1 MTNLPDKR
9 VLPSG
14 ERTFLFKYGTSPAE
28 MDIALWSAYRAGN
41 REALDLILE
50 KHTRLLLAYGSRITK
65 DHFLIEDC
73 IQDIFVELWYKREVI
88 GDTDNI
94 KLYLLKSLR
103 RKIIRALSIKNRLHV
118 QSLDVDYED
127 ELEFSAEFNLIQNE
141 VVNDR
146 RKQLKDGLAQLSKR
160 QREAV
165 YLKFYEHFDYNE
177 ISEAMNLTVK
187 STYKLIGKA
196 IETLRKVIK
205 S

>member
-1 MTNLPDKR
+1 MNQVSDQSVHSPKHR
-9 VLPSG
+9 A
-14 ERTFLFKYGTSPAE
+14 FLFRHDTSPAE
-28 MDIALWSAYRAGN
+28 VDIALWTAYRGGS

-50 KHTRLLLAYGSRITK
+50 KYTRLLLAYGSRITK

-88 GDTDNI
+88 SETDNI

-103 RKIIRALSIKNRLHV
+103 RKIIRALTVKNRIPV
-118 QSLDVDYED
+118 QSLDDDYED
-127 ELEFSAEFNLIQNE
+127 ELEFSAEFNLIQDE
-141 VVNDR
+141 VFNDR
-146 RKQLKDGLAQLSKR
+146 RKQLKEGLAQLSKR

-196 IETLRKVIK
+196 IETLRKVIR
-205 S
+205 

>member
-1 MTNLPDKR
+1 MNQVSDESLLHKDQR
-9 VLPSG
+9 G
-14 ERTFLFKYGTSPAE
+14 FLFKHGTTPAE
-28 MDIALWSAYRAGN
+28 MDIALWTVYRSGS

-103 RKIIRALSIKNRLHV
+103 RKIIRALSVKNRIQV
-118 QSLDVDYED
+118 QTLDDYED
-127 ELEFSAEFNLIQNE
+127 ELEFSAEFNLIQDEVFNE
-141 VVNDR
+141 R
-146 RKQLKDGLAQLSKR
+146 RRQLKEGLAQLSKR

-165 YLKFYEHFDYNE
+165 YLKFYEHFDYQE

-196 IETLRKVIK
+196 IEALRKVIR
-205 S
+205 

>member
-1 MTNLPDKR
+1 MTPVSDKS
-9 VLPSG
+9 VLQSG
-14 ERTFLFKYGTSPAE
+14 QRTFLFKHGTSPAE
-28 MDIALWSAYRAGN
+28 MDIALWSAYRSGS

-50 KHTRLLLAYGSRITK
+50 RHTRLLLTYGSRITK

-103 RKIIRALSIKNRLHV
+103 RKIIRALMVKSRIQV
-118 QSLDVDYED
+118 QSLDDDYED
-127 ELEFSAEFNLIQNE
+127 ELEFSAEFNLIQDE

-196 IETLRKVIK
+196 IETLRKVIR